1 MPEEE
6 AGGGLIHVA
15 ISAEDLV
22 VIGPLH
28 FTNSMVGA
36 LLASVILLIAAWAF
50 LRHPA
55 LVPSRMQSLIEF
67 PIEWM
72 ANIVSGSTSR
82 WRGYVALVIGLFL
95 MILVANWLGLLP
107 GVGTI
112 GLKHGE
118 EIVPVVRPASAD
130 LNFTLGL
137 AIVTFI
143 VFVSWGVRVNGVGGY
158 LKELVG
164 EPRYMAPLMF
174 PIHTISELSRLISLS
189 MRLFGNVFAGE
200 VLLTAMLALTTAA
213 VVVLPLAFFVPAVF
227 LGLEVLVGVVQ
238 ALVFALLAMTYIIIA
253 IAEHEGGHE
262 GDGGGETDEHAEHH
276 DQAPP
281 NAATASS

>member
-1 MPEEE
+1 MPEE
-6 AGGGLIHVA
+6 AGGESLIHVA
-15 ISAEDLV
+15 IKAETLFTV
-22 VIGPLH
+22 GPLQ

-36 LLASVILLIAAWAF
+36 LLASAILLVMAWVF
-50 LRHPA
+50 VRHPA
-55 LVPSRMQSLIEF
+55 LVPSRVQSLIEL
-67 PIEWM
+67 PIEWL
-72 ANIVSGSTSR
+72 ANIVTGTTSR
-82 WRGYVALVIGLFL
+82 WRGYLVLVIGIFV

-112 GLKHGE
+112 GLKDGE
-118 EIVPVVRPASAD
+118 ELVPFVRPASAD

-137 AIVTFI
+137 AIVTFL
-143 VFVSWGVRVNGVGGY
+143 VFVWWGVRVNGPLGY

-164 EPRYMAPLMF
+164 EPRYMAPLML

-189 MRLFGNVFAGE
+189 MRLFGNIFAGE

-253 IAEHEGGHE
+253 IAEHGGGH
-262 GDGGGETDEHAEHH
+262 GDEHASG
-276 DQAPP
+276 QAENPDHAP
-281 NAATASS
+281 NNANAS